1 MAASPTTGRGR
12 PDSLDHMI
20 RLTSLTRR
28 YGRTTAVHDLTLTVR
43 SGHVTGFL
51 GPNGAGKS
59 TTLRMI
65 LGLTAPTSGTVTV
78 DGVRFRDRPR
88 GLRHV
93 GALLDAADVQGGRG
107 AEAHLRALARSNG
120 IPRSRVDATLR
131 EVGLAGVARR
141 RVGGF
146 SLGMRQRLGIAAALL
161 GDPPV
166 VLFDEPFNGLDPE
179 GVRWVRGLFRELAG
193 QGRTVFVSSHLMS
206 EMEHCVDRLVV
217 IGRGRLLADQS
228 LAEFAATSGG
238 STVSVRTPQEGALTA
253 RLTAEG
259 GVVRAEDD
267 GTVTVTGL
275 SAARVGDLAAAHRI
289 PVHELVT
296 RTPSL
301 EQAFMA
307 LTATSVEHR
316 AGEVAR

>member
-1 MAASPTTGRGR
+1 M
-12 PDSLDHMI
+12 DHVI
-20 RLTSLTRR
+20 QLTSLTRR
-28 YGRTTAVHDLTLTVR
+28 YGRTTAVHDLSLTVR
-43 SGHVTGFL
+43 PGHVTGFL

-93 GALLDAADVQGGRG
+93 GALLDAADVQGGRS

-120 IPRSRVDATLR
+120 LPRSRVDATLR

-179 GVRWVRGLFRELAG
+179 GVRWVRGLFRDLAR

-217 IGRGRLLADQS
+217 IGRGRLLADQTV
-228 LAEFAATSGG
+228 AEFAAGSGRG
-238 STVSVRTPQEGALTA
+238 TVSVRTPQESALTA

-259 GVVRAEDD
+259 GAVRAEDD

-275 SAARVGDLAAAHRI
+275 SAARIGDLAAAHRI

-301 EQAFMA
+301 EQAFMR
-307 LTATSVEHR
+307 LTAASVEHR

>member
-1 MAASPTTGRGR
+1 MAAGTTTGRGR
-12 PDSLDHMI
+12 PDSLDHVI
-20 RLTSLTRR
+20 RMTALTRR

-43 SGHVTGFL
+43 PGHVTGFL

-65 LGLTAPTSGTVTV
+65 LGLTAPTSGSVTV

-93 GALLDAADVQGGRG
+93 GALLDAADLQGGRS
-107 AEAHLRALARSNG
+107 AEAHLWALARSNG

-141 RVGGF
+141 RVAGF

-179 GVRWVRGLFRELAG
+179 GVRWVRGLFRRLAAE
-193 QGRTVFVSSHLMS
+193 GRTVFVSSHLMS

-217 IGRGRLLADQS
+217 VGRGRLLADQS
-228 LAEFAATSGG
+228 LAEFAAASGQAG
-238 STVSVRTPQEGALTA
+238 VTVRTPQETTLTA
-253 RLTAEG
+253 LLIAEG
-259 GVVRAEDD
+259 GAVRADGD

-275 SAARVGDLAAAHRI
+275 DAERVGDLAAAHRI
-289 PVHELVT
+289 PVHQLVT

-301 EQAFMA
+301 EQAFME
-307 LTATSVEHR
+307 LTASSVEHR
-316 AGEVAR
+316 TGAVTR